1 MALTYHQQRAAGK
14 ARQILQGAL
23 PEFLQSGYTGT
34 SMDRIAQAAGVSKQ
48 TVYSYFGDKEG
59 LFKALIKQVASK
71 KFQLVWAKPLAG
83 KPEKVLRELALRIL
97 QEVNDPEYLS
107 FVHLVIT
114 ESKNHPHLGQL
125 FLSNVAKPA
134 IITLTRYLQEN
145 EDLSL
150 KDPEA
155 TARIFVGSLINF
167 LLTQQMLHGQEII
180 PLSEDR
186 LLDSLIDLI
195 IRN

>member
-1 MALTYHQQRAAGK
+1 MTLTYHQQRAAEK
-14 ARQILQGAL
+14 VQQILKGAL

-48 TVYSYFGDKEG
+48 TVYSHFGDKEG

-71 KFQLVWAKPLAG
+71 KFQLVWSKPLAG

-97 QEVNDPEYLS
+97 EEVNEPEHLS
-107 FVHLVIT
+107 FVRLIIT
-114 ESKNHPHLGQL
+114 ESKNHPDLGQL

-134 IITLTRYLQEN
+134 MVTLTKYLQEN

-155 TARIFVGSLINF
+155 TARIFVSTLIHYI
-167 LLTQQMLHGQEII
+167 LTQEMLHGREII
-180 PLSEDR
+180 PLSEER
-186 LLDSLIDLI
+186 LISSLIDLI
-195 IRN
+195 VSS